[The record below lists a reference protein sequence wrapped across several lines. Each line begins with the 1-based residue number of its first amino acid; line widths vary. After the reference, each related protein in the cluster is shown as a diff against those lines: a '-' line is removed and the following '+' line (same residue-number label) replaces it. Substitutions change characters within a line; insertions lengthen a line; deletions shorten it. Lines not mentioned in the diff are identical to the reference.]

1 MTAKPALMHL
11 AALCLLAAP
20 AFAGP
25 LERLPE
31 SVATALEQAGV
42 PQDAVGVYV
51 LDASTGTPV
60 LAIGADRG
68 MNPASVM
75 KLLTTFAALELLGP
89 AYRLRTE
96 AYLDG
101 ALAAGHLHGDLIIKG
116 HGDPGLT
123 LEALWLFLRDLR
135 HRGLR
140 DIGGNLLLDRTHFA
154 VDAHDPA
161 LFDNEPLR
169 PYNAGPDALLLN
181 FNSFRLH
188 FVPDGHAR
196 SVRIY
201 SEPSLP
207 QIGVVNRLEL
217 GLRNCDHWPD
227 TPAHHDNTLIFE
239 GVFPADCGEKQR
251 HFSLLS
257 ANEYFGTVFR
267 QLWQELGG
275 SFAGDVL
282 DGQASDGAA
291 PFAVRE
297 SAPVADLIR
306 DINKHSSNVMARQ
319 LYLALGVAEGPPL
332 TLEKSTRALREW
344 LAGRGLDMQ
353 SLQIDNGSG
362 LSRTARMSA
371 RDTGELLL
379 AAWHSPLMPVL
390 VSSLPMAA
398 VDGTM
403 RRRLAASPV
412 AGQAYVK
419 TGYLEGV
426 RTMAGYLRD
435 VQGRQMILVFYIN
448 HPWARH
454 AGAAHD
460 ALLEWVYERVAQ
472 DCCRRGR

>member
-1 MTAKPALMHL
+1 VIAKPALMRL
-11 AALCLLAAP
+11 AASCLLAAP

-42 PQDAVGVYV
+42 PQGAVGVYV

-101 ALAAGHLHGDLIIKG
+101 ALTVGRLHGDLIIKG

-188 FVPDGHAR
+188 FVPDGDAR

-201 SEPSLP
+201 SEPPLP
-207 QIGVVNRLEL
+207 QIGIVNRLEL
-217 GLRNCDHWPD
+217 GLRNCDRWPD

-239 GVFPADCGEKQR
+239 GVFPADCGE
-251 HFSLLS
+251 
-257 ANEYFGTVFR
+257 NEYFGTVFR

-282 DGQASDGAA
+282 DGQASDGAV

-297 SAPVADLIR
+297 SAPVTDLIR

-332 TLEKSTRALREW
+332 TLEKSARALREW

-390 VSSLPMAA
+390 VSSAADGGSGRHHAQAARRFPGGRAGLRQDRLP
-398 VDGTM
+398 G
-403 RRRLAASPV
+403 RRAHHGRLPQGCARPADNP
-412 AGQAYVK
+412 
-419 TGYLEGV
+419 GV
-426 RTMAGYLRD
+426 LHQSS
-435 VQGRQMILVFYIN
+435 V
-448 HPWARH
+448 
-454 AGAAHD
+454 GAT
-460 ALLEWVYERVAQ
+460 
-472 DCCRRGR
+472 RRGRA